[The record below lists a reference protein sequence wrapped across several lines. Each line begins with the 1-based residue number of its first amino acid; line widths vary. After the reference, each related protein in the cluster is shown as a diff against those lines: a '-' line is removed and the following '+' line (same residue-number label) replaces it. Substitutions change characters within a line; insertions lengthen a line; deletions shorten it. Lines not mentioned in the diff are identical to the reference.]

1 MENRTGNYTA
11 FYVKEPFKET
21 NLGAHSSYDF
31 CYYNMLRMWKGQNSS
46 FPFVD
51 SHGKTYSVR
60 DDSTW
65 ETLKSRLRKR
75 LNLSKNI
82 ILFLS
87 NYTIESDALKE
98 ELEYGIGYLGLPVIV
113 IYPDY
118 YEKTDVADNNGFKED
133 IKKLWNKVPT
143 FKKYK
148 NTIPVIHIPL
158 KRSLIESALGLII
171 KIKLITFIFYKIIY
185 LLSNIYSL

>member
-1 MENRTGNYTA
+1 MGNRTGNYSA

-31 CYYNMLRMWKGQNSS
+31 CYYNMLRMWKGQDSN

-65 ETLKSRLRKR
+65 ETLKSRLRER

-87 NYTIESDALKE
+87 NSTLESKALKE
-98 ELEYGIGYLGLPVIV
+98 ELEYGINYLGLPIIV
-113 IYPDY
+113 IYPEY
-118 YEKTDVADNNGFKED
+118 FEKSDIANNNC
-133 IKKLWNKVPT
+133 IKINIKNLWNKVPT

-148 NTIPVIHIPL
+148 GNIPVIHVPL
-158 KRSLIESALGLII
+158 KKSLIENALMNNDF
-171 KIKLITFIFYKIIY
+171 KINSKNKVGDFYF
-185 LLSNIYSL
+185 

>member
-1 MENRTGNYTA
+1 MGNRTGNYSA

-31 CYYNMLRMWKGQNSS
+31 CYYNMLRMWKGQDSS

-65 ETLKSRLRKR
+65 ETLKSRLRER

-87 NYTIESDALKE
+87 NYTIESTALKE
-98 ELEYGIGYLGLPVIV
+98 ELEYGINYLELPVIV
-113 IYPDY
+113 IYPEY
-118 YEKTDVADNNGFKED
+118 SEKSDIADNSG
-133 IKKLWNKVPT
+133 IKKNIKNLWDKVPT

-148 NTIPVIHIPL
+148 GSVPVIHVPL
-158 KRSLIESALGLII
+158 RKSLIESALLNNNFKINSKNKVGDFYFQLI
-171 KIKLITFIFYKIIY
+171 
-185 LLSNIYSL
+185 